1 MPKFVLHYFDSRGRG
16 EPARLLFAIAGIPF
30 QDKRISQEEWPNL
43 KPKIPG
49 GTLPYLE
56 VDGVGITQSMVIYRH
71 LARLFG
77 LDGDTVLD
85 KAHVE
90 EITEYV
96 MEIMLKYL
104 KELASPP
111 KDDEEKL
118 KQLKEDF
125 MTKLHTCCGQITRI
139 LETNKSTDGWA
150 VGKKLTFADIILFET
165 FDHVLSSMPEVL
177 DKYPRIQ
184 KCRTKVRS
192 LRKLQ
197 EYLSKRKVTAF

>member
-1 MPKFVLHYFDSRGRG
+1 MPKFVFHYFDARGRG
-16 EPARLLFAIAGIPF
+16 EPARLLFAVAGIPF
-30 QDKRISQEEWPNL
+30 QDRRVSQEEWPNL

-56 VDGVGITQSMVIYRH
+56 VDGAGFTQSLVIFRH

-90 EITEYV
+90 EITEYLV
-96 MEIMLKYL
+96 EIKIKFFEGLGF
-104 KELASPP
+104 PP
-111 KDDEEKL
+111 DNDEEKL
-118 KQLKEDF
+118 KKLKEEF
-125 MTKLHTCCGQITRI
+125 LTKLHSACSQIDRI
-139 LETNKSTDGWA
+139 LGTNKSTEGWA
-150 VGKKLTFADIILFET
+150 VGKKLTFADIMMFEV
-165 FDHVLSSMPEVL
+165 FEHVLSSIPEAL

-184 KCRTKVRS
+184 KSRKKVQS
-192 LRKLQ
+192 LKKLQ